1 MESQR
6 TQPEP
11 AASEAEAEGP
21 AVAPDHTGR
30 PAAEPTGAEPGPA
43 TPDASA
49 GADGVPSSEDGPET
63 AGANGQAL
71 DAPDAQG
78 AHRAAGDDAPASA
91 QEATPAPA
99 EVSAPVHASA
109 DVPVPV
115 PASRPGEAPAPGDG
129 LQSGEAPASVPA
141 ITGEAPPSVPAI
153 AGPSRDVPAPP
164 GPSPRRRGRTAVLL
178 AVAAVIGISAGTA
191 VGYKVQADRPP
202 TPLPPLNQP
211 GLGYPAK
218 PLPAD
223 RAPEP
228 LSAAEDRRV
237 KTDGDLRK
245 LLVPQP
251 KGARSFPARG
261 AVDGWSDI
269 ASYARDFERPGNA
282 FTNLTEKDLRR
293 VAVAGWRQGAH
304 RNVNIS
310 LVQFRS
316 GQAAMDHAREQQSY
330 VPRED
335 RAGNDGDA
343 LGGSGNGRYY
353 LYPAQRGTGFLPYRA
368 RAVFQRGDVMV
379 DINIHDS
386 KRIGKNEIRS
396 LAERQLERL
405 S

>member
-11 AASEAEAEGP
+11 AASGAEAEGP
-21 AVAPDHTGR
+21 PVAPDRTGR

-49 GADGVPSSEDGPET
+49 GADDAPSSEDGPES
-63 AGANGQAL
+63 AGANGHAL

-78 AHRAAGDDAPASA
+78 AHRPAGDGAPASA

-99 EVSAPVHASA
+99 EVPAPVQASA
-109 DVPVPV
+109 DVPVPG
-115 PASRPGEAPAPGDG
+115 PASQPGEAPAPGDG
-129 LQSGEAPASVPA
+129 LRCGEAPA
-141 ITGEAPPSVPAI
+141 TVPAI

-211 GLGYPAK
+211 GLAYPAK

-251 KGARSFPARG
+251 KGARSFPAWG
-261 AVDGWSDI
+261 AVDGWSDS

-282 FTNLTEKDLRR
+282 FTNFTEKDLRR
-293 VAVAGWRQGAH
+293 IAVAGWRQGAH
-304 RNVNIS
+304 RNVSIS

-335 RAGNDGDA
+335 HAGNDGDA

-353 LYPAQRGTGFLPYRA
+353 LYPAKQGTGVLPYRA

-386 KRIGKNEIRS
+386 ERIGKNEIRS